1 MEEQWVAPTDTEL
14 KQIQYYES
22 IAARDTARNEAER
35 RRHDR
40 KPFAAEITGTS
51 ATNFFMGFSE
61 DISEGG
67 LFLSTMSPPAVGEVV
82 ELLVK
87 VSEQESFLV
96 EGVVRWHREVANTV
110 TGCGIQF
117 RYVSPDVKVRFEQLL
132 LDLQKEPLFFEL

>member
-1 MEEQWVAPTDTEL
+1 MEDQWVAPTETEL
-14 KQIQYYES
+14 KQIQYYEG
-22 IAARDTARNEAER
+22 IAARDTAKNEQER
-35 RRHDR
+35 RRYDR

-61 DISEGG
+61 DVSEGG
-67 LFLSTMSPPAVGEVV
+67 LFLSTMSPPAIGEVV

-96 EGVVRWHREVANTV
+96 EGVVRWHREVATTV

-117 RYVSPDVKVRFEQLL
+117 RHVSPAVKMRFEQLL